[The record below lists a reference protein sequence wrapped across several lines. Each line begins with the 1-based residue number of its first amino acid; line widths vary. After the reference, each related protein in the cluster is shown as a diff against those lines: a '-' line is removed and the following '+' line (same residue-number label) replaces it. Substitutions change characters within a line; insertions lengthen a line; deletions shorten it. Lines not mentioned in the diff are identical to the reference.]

1 MKNNYKDLSI
11 NELNAEESKLR
22 SELFNLTFQNKV
34 GQLADTSRI
43 RIVKKNI
50 ARVKTALNEKKMA
63 GAKDLR
69 SAVFLL
75 ARVATGECRV
85 MPVVNYG

>member
-50 ARVKTALNEKKMA
+50 ARVKTALNQKKMA
-63 GAKDLR
+63 GAK
-69 SAVFLL
+69 
-75 ARVATGECRV
+75 E
-85 MPVVNYG
+85 

>member
-11 NELNAEESKLR
+11 KELAAEESKLR

-50 ARVKTALNEKKMA
+50 ARVKTALNQKKIA
-63 GAKDLR
+63 GAK
-69 SAVFLL
+69 
-75 ARVATGECRV
+75 E
-85 MPVVNYG
+85 

>member
-1 MKNNYKDLSI
+1 MKTMKNNYKDLSI
-11 NELNAEESKLR
+11 KELTAEESKLR

-50 ARVKTALNEKKMA
+50 ARVKTALNEKKIA
-63 GAKDLR
+63 GAK
-69 SAVFLL
+69 
-75 ARVATGECRV
+75 E
-85 MPVVNYG
+85 

>member
-1 MKNNYKDLSI
+1 MKNNYNDLTVK
-11 NELNAEESKLR
+11 ELIAEESKLR

-50 ARVKTALNEKKMA
+50 ARVKTALNKKNLA
-63 GAKDLR
+63 GAK
-69 SAVFLL
+69 
-75 ARVATGECRV
+75 E
-85 MPVVNYG
+85 

>member
-1 MKNNYKDLSI
+1 MKNNYRDLSVQ
-11 NELNAEESKLR
+11 ELTAEESKLR

-50 ARVKTALNEKKMA
+50 ARVKTALNAKKIA
-63 GAKDLR
+63 GA
-69 SAVFLL
+69 
-75 ARVATGECRV
+75 
-85 MPVVNYG
+85 

>member
-43 RIVKKNI
+43 RIVKRNI
-50 ARVKTALNEKKMA
+50 ARVKTALNQKKIA
-63 GAKDLR
+63 GIK
-69 SAVFLL
+69 
-75 ARVATGECRV
+75 E
-85 MPVVNYG
+85 